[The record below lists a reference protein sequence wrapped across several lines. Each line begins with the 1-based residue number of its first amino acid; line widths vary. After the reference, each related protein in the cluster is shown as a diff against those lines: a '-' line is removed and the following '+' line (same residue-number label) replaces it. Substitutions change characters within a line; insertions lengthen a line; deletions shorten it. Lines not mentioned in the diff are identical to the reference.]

1 MSGCAFIILRSVPKS
16 KNAIQAELIDA
27 YFDVHVYHC
36 YNIYIYI
43 YIYIYTHTHYH
54 TTHSHNTPREVGSLV
69 LVGQGFPSHTP
80 GEVIVTVQEY
90 SPAEEI
96 STEGMVAMLI

>member
-1 MSGCAFIILRSVPKS
+1 MLTLTCILVMYK
-16 KNAIQAELIDA
+16 
-27 YFDVHVYHC
+27 
-36 YNIYIYI
+36 
-43 YIYIYTHTHYH
+43 HTHSLHTYAQIH

-96 STEGMVAMLI
+96 STEGMVAVLI